1 MMKVPVVAGVKDLIV
16 CMKETGMQ
24 RRLTFPST
32 IFMQKTNDI
41 GNILFQRS
49 SGSTSISGLALSTW
63 IATYAPI
70 EEHMKWT
77 QDTVRGN
84 LKSSFCKE
92 KKSFFCYQGRR
103 FSPAFAPTRKHTK
116 KQLNADQQRVS
127 VRANNKEHYYVTNLM
142 HTITRRRGLSSL
154 FVQV

>member
-1 MMKVPVVAGVKDLIV
+1 
-16 CMKETGMQ
+16 
-24 RRLTFPST
+24 
-32 IFMQKTNDI
+32 MQKTNDI

-92 KKSFFCYQGRR
+92 KKASSVTKDADFHQRLLLHANIPKIAECRSAASFSQ
-103 FSPAFAPTRKHTK
+103 SK
-116 KQLNADQQRVS
+116 QQR
-127 VRANNKEHYYVTNLM
+127 TL
-142 HTITRRRGLSSL
+142 LCD
-154 FVQV
+154 